1 MKTMK
6 SAAIFFIVAII
17 SVISLG
23 TGITY
28 GAGDIASVV
37 ALKGNALIE
46 RDARAIEA
54 KLKDGIQLK
63 DIVVTK
69 ESSKAKMLFIDDSVL
84 TMGEK
89 SKVVIKEFIY
99 SKDQKGRSI
108 FNLIDGKMRSVVGKS
123 EFEIHTPTAVAAAR
137 GTVFD
142 CETGQKSGQSFTTC
156 TSYEGV
162 VDIRSIDPTITGR
175 VTLRPGMTVTV
186 ISGQPI
192 SAPTPAPTTTT
203 LQSGGTSSTTPA
215 PSLPLI
221 QAPPIVQQPPAVQPP
236 PPPPPTTTPVNVG
249 IGFPTLPPPT
259 PTTGGIHVGW

>member
-6 SAAIFFIVAII
+6 SAVIIFAVVII
-17 SVISLG
+17 SIISLG
-23 TGITY
+23 SGMTY
-28 GAGDIASVV
+28 GAGDVGSVV

-63 DIVVTK
+63 DTVETR
-69 ESSKAKMLFIDDSVL
+69 ESSRAKMLFIDDSVL

-123 EFEIHTPTAVAAAR
+123 EFEVHTPTAVAAAR

-142 CETGQKSGQSFTTC
+142 CETGMLSGKPFTTC
-156 TSYEGV
+156 TSYEGL

-186 ISGQPI
+186 ISGQPLA
-192 SAPTPAPTTTT
+192 APTPAPTTTT
-203 LQSGGTSSTTPA
+203 LQPGATSTTPA
-215 PSLPLI
+215 PSLLLI
-221 QAPPIVQQPPAVQPP
+221 QAPPIVQQPPVVPPTPP
-236 PPPPPTTTPVNVG
+236 PPPPPTTTPVNIG
-249 IGFPTLPPPT
+249 IRFP
-259 PTTGGIHVGW
+259 